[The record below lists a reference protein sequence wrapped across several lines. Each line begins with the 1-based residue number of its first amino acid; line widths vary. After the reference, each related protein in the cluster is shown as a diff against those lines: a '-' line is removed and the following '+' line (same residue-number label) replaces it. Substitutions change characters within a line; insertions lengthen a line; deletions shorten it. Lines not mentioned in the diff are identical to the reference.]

1 MAVVRQ
7 GSQGT
12 MLQCGSGTHFKV
24 QLIPYLTMI
33 QLCLSSQIS
42 YTQETP
48 SVVPPAVEELLMK
61 QHLDWT
67 SQT

>member
-1 MAVVRQ
+1 
-7 GSQGT
+7 
-12 MLQCGSGTHFKV
+12 
-24 QLIPYLTMI
+24 MI
-33 QLCLSSQIS
+33 HLCLSSQIS

-67 SQT
+67 SQTWTALWGDTLIYERLSRVNTEVMQ